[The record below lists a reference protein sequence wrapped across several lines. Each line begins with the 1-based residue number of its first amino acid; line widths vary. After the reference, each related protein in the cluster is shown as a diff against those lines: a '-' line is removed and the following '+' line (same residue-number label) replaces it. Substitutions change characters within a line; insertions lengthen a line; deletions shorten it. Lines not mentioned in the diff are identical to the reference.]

1 MSVKERPK
9 TVVINGE
16 EVPVLPAEV
25 TETIKNKR
33 TGKIYASKEEFD
45 KDVADATTDTTNDD
59 LQQDV
64 GIKVASLTVFGK
76 TK

>member
-25 TETIKNKR
+25 TENIKNKR
-33 TGKIYASKEEFD
+33 TGKIYASKDEFD

>member
-1 MSVKERPK
+1 MSVKDRPK
-9 TVVINGE
+9 TVIVDGR
-16 EVPVLPAEV
+16 EVPVIPAEI

-33 TGKIYASKEEFD
+33 TGKVYTSKSEFD
-45 KDVADATTDTTNDD
+45 RDVADSNTDTTADD
-59 LQQDV
+59 FSQDV